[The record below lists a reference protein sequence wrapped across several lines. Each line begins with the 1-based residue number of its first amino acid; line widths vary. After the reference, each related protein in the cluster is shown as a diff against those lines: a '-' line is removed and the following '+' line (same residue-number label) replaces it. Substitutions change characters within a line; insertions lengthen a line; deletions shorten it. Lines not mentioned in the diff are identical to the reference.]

1 MNFLI
6 ALIDQ
11 SNSIARDVPK
21 DPDFLEF
28 FAYLLKE
35 KTWTTKKRKKKE
47 RSEFT
52 EQIVLEDN
60 VFQEKSFDNINE

>member
-11 SNSIARDVPK
+11 SNSMAREEPK

-28 FAYLLKE
+28 FAYIFRE
-35 KTWTTKKRKKKE
+35 KTWKSKKRKAKK

-60 VFQEKSFDNINE
+60 TFENIE